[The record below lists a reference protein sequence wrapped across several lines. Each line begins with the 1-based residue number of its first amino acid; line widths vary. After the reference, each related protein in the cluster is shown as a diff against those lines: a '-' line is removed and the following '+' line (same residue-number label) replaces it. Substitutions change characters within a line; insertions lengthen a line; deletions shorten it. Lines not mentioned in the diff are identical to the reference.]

1 MDARP
6 GSAVPRAP
14 PSPVNVQAT
23 LQQALLLKGVES
35 RAGIC
40 VLIHLGNSAA
50 CRTRVSAAVLGCFGT
65 GPSLWNGIAPE
76 AAVFD
81 IVRLF
86 RTDTI
91 PESAFQDILP
101 TDSACGKFRSVDER
115 RSLPGDRLCSQI
127 IDNRFR
133 ELVRDPE
140 FSGGRRQIAPGQTS
154 DLMVMP
160 ARLGFQF
167 YDGFMSLAISNHG
180 DNRRTVDDRLF
191 GRSLDNVRLSRRCRG
206 RCPCR

>member
-1 MDARP
+1 M
-6 GSAVPRAP
+6 
-14 PSPVNVQAT
+14 NVLAT

-50 CRTRVSAAVLGCFGT
+50 CRTRVSAAVVSRFGT
-65 GPSLWNGIAPE
+65 GPSPWNGIVPE
-76 AAVFD
+76 GAVFD

-86 RTDTI
+86 RNDSI
-91 PESAFQDILP
+91 PESAFQGILP

-115 RSLPGDRLCSQI
+115 RSLPGHRLCSQI

-133 ELVRDPE
+133 EFVRDPGS
-140 FSGGRRQIAPGQTS
+140 SGGGRQMALGQTS
-154 DLMVMP
+154 DLMVKP
-160 ARLGFQF
+160 VRLGFQF
-167 YDGFMSLAISNHG
+167 YDGFMSLAISNHS